1 MSEQGDR
8 EPGQRPGNVR
18 GLIQAGV
25 AVVALYFIGD
35 GIVGIWPDASSAT
48 RVVIVVAV
56 ALGLV
61 AAGVGALL
69 LVRRDRSG

>member
-8 EPGQRPGNVR
+8 EPGQRPGQVR

-25 AVVALYFIGD
+25 AVVAVYFIGD
-35 GIVGIWPDASSAT
+35 GIVGIWPDATTTT

-56 ALGLV
+56 VLGLV
-61 AAGVGALL
+61 VAAVGALV